1 LDAAVP
7 NYVLMESYGVDTS
20 PLNSI
25 IDHPLTLE
33 NGYILV
39 PDRPGIGVQILEE
52 KLAEF
57 PFQPLR
63 IPGALAADGSV
74 AH

>member
-1 LDAAVP
+1 
-7 NYVLMESYGVDTS
+7 VLMESYGVDTT
-20 PLNSI
+20 PLNAI
-25 IDHPLTLE
+25 IDQPLTLE

-39 PDRPGIGVQILEE
+39 PDRPGIGVQILED

-63 IPGALAADGSV
+63 IPGAFAADGAV